1 MSAPEKHRDLSR
13 LSELL
18 ASHTAPVAAKPK
30 TAPKLAVPA
39 NDNKPARPSLAWPA
53 FERLVH
59 RGDVVRLFALR
70 HWRDMIFPREIAVAD
85 DGQQYDPETG
95 IEIRPSEAEL
105 LGAVGWKVIDRERW
119 AFTGEMVNVYEPAQ
133 ELAPSYRTNRNGALD
148 ARLGDLLFRDGDLKQ
163 WGSTRKGAALQPV
176 ERSRGIKGGGRSP
189 RSESAI
195 WSYIELLG
203 AVSPLTAV
211 PFAKPISNQPAIHDC
226 YSPLPREA
234 PTAKDRHGRYGTTEA
249 RQLLQQLGVDG
260 SVRFNELP
268 MKATRCPDGLIA
280 GEQWIGGV
288 KQPKPTG
295 EISAAA
301 GRVPELV
308 RLVETIDYVEH
319 LRSRLGR
326 HAKVLDLAITDASA
340 KDIGVAIGLAPTY
353 AEKRGTALIDAAI
366 DALIQVDE
374 TARTEFTPK
383 EEKIAA

>member
-1 MSAPEKHRDLSR
+1 MSVTEKNRDLSE
-13 LSELL
+13 LSALL
-18 ASHTAPVAAKPK
+18 AEQTASPAKKPSVAKARQ
-30 TAPKLAVPA
+30 PA
-39 NDNKPARPSLAWPA
+39 NDNKPARALLAWPA
-53 FERLVH
+53 FERLAH

-70 HWRDMIFPREIAVAD
+70 HWRDLCFPRDTVVVD
-85 DGQQYDPETG
+85 DQQQYDPETG

-119 AFTGEMVNVYEPAQ
+119 AFTGEMVNTYEPAQ
-133 ELAPSYRTNRNGALD
+133 EVAPKYRTNRNGALE

-176 ERSRGIKGGGRSP
+176 ERSRGIKGGSKSS

-195 WSYIELLG
+195 WSYIRLCG
-203 AVSPLTAV
+203 AVSPFTAI
-211 PFAKPISNQPAIHDC
+211 PFSKPISSEPAIHDC

-249 RQLLQQLGVDG
+249 RQLLQQFGVDG
-260 SVRFNELP
+260 SVRFHELP
-268 MKATRCPDGLIA
+268 TEATRCPDGLIA

-295 EISAAA
+295 EISAPA
-301 GRVPELV
+301 GREPEFV
-308 RLVETIDYVEH
+308 REVETIDYVGY

-326 HAKVLDLAITDASA
+326 NAKVLDMAITDASA
-340 KDIGVAIGLAPTY
+340 KDIGVAMGLAPAY

-366 DALIQVDE
+366 DALIEVDE
-374 TARTEFTPK
+374 TARREFAPS